1 MKNTIMVVVA
11 VMASFLLSGC
21 GEKECFFISQEGK
34 QLEAEAPVVWYDAY
48 VGRVS
53 SLEHVA
59 DGTKISIRLDKK
71 YNDEIR
77 DGVAGRVVNDPQIS
91 PKAFVLLIGGKD
103 KERAALA
110 NGQQIP
116 ESKPTGVVGEGIT
129 AFVEWLKNCH
139 GNELIIVGVGIL
151 IIIIVIKFVGKMI
164 KFLLFVAIIAAIGY
178 VCFSTKID
186 WSNYQDTLANVKTTA
201 QEAMTWLQDHGEK
214 LQTVLETVKED
225 KNN

>member
-1 MKNTIMVVVA
+1 MVVVA

-34 QLEAEAPVVWYDAY
+34 QLEPEAPVVWYDAY

-53 SLEHVA
+53 ALEQTA
-59 DGTKISIRLDKK
+59 DGTRISIRLDKK

-116 ESKPTGVVGEGIT
+116 ESKPSGVIGEGIA
-129 AFVEWLKNCH
+129 AFVEWLKNSH

-151 IIIIVIKFVGKMI
+151 ILIIAIKFVGRII
-164 KFLLFVAIIAAIGY
+164 KFLLFLAIIAAIGY

>member
-1 MKNTIMVVVA
+1 MVVVA

>member
-1 MKNTIMVVVA
+1 MKKIMMLVLVA
-11 VMASFLLSGC
+11 LATLLSGC
-21 GEKECFFISQEGK
+21 GEKECFFVSQEGK

-53 SLEHVA
+53 ALEQMA
-59 DGTKISIRLDKK
+59 EGTKVSFRLDKK

-103 KERAALA
+103 KERSALA

-116 ESKPTGVVGEGIT
+116 ESKPSGMVGEGFA

-151 IIIIVIKFVGKMI
+151 VLIIVIKFVGRII
-164 KFLLFVAIIAAIGY
+164 KLLLFVAIIAAIGY
-178 VCFSTKID
+178 LCFSTKID
-186 WSNYQDTLANVKTTA
+186 WSNYQNTLANVKTTA

-214 LQTVLETVKED
+214 LQTVLETVKD
-225 KNN
+225 NN

>member
-1 MKNTIMVVVA
+1 MKNTIMIVMA
-11 VMASFLLSGC
+11 VLASFLLSGC

-34 QLEAEAPVVWYDAY
+34 QLETEAPVVWYDAY
-48 VGRVS
+48 VGRVAA
-53 SLEHVA
+53 LEQVA
-59 DGTKISIRLDKK
+59 DGTKVSIRIDKK

-116 ESKPTGVVGEGIT
+116 ESKPTGVVGEGIA

-151 IIIIVIKFVGKMI
+151 ILIIAIKFVGKII
-164 KFLLFVAIIAAIGY
+164 KFLLFLAIIVAIGY

-201 QEAMTWLQDHGEK
+201 QEAKTWLQEHGEK
-214 LQTVLETVKED
+214 LQVILESTLETKR
-225 KNN
+225 N